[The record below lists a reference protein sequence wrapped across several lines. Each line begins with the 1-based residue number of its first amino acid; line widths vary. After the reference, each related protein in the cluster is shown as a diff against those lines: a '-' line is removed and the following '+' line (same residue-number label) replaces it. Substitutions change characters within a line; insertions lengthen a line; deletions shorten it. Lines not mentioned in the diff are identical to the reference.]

1 MSVGHTLRVGTA
13 SLLKRADFPS
23 SHLRKEVYSSDKKL
37 ESTRRLACSCGDSS
51 SSEPGCS
58 WIQTLMIVN
67 ARMYGLREESVK
79 FMPNVLGSGKE
90 VLQHWTQVEDAELIG
105 CALRIRSQ
113 CPVGALS
120 CPEHVWDN
128 CWAPQI
134 SWALVCG
141 HTFSLDLKTCL
152 SLSLTTILLGS
163 SNLGIS
169 SSQQSPFLPSTEQS
183 SSL

>member
-1 MSVGHTLRVGTA
+1 
-13 SLLKRADFPS
+13 
-23 SHLRKEVYSSDKKL
+23 
-37 ESTRRLACSCGDSS
+37 
-51 SSEPGCS
+51 
-58 WIQTLMIVN
+58 MIVN

-128 CWAPQI
+128 C
-134 SWALVCG
+134 
-141 HTFSLDLKTCL
+141 
-152 SLSLTTILLGS
+152 
-163 SNLGIS
+163 
-169 SSQQSPFLPSTEQS
+169 
-183 SSL
+183 